1 MPNKSIF
8 THTKTVA
15 SKNSPLFEK
24 NMSNI
29 IAFHAI
35 YLIFYFQRVNIPQI
49 ET

>member
-1 MPNKSIF
+1 MSNKSIF

-29 IAFHAI
+29 IVFNAI
-35 YLIFYFQRVNIPQI
+35 YLSLLSKKINIPQI
-49 ET
+49 EI